1 MTLAARS
8 RLEPVSFAPIAR
20 PTSWP
25 VVVRRLACRCVERW
39 PAVIVAL
46 GVAGML
52 GFVGS
57 LIAFGQRR
65 LDMPAFLFGTAL
77 SLAIYS
83 ATLLVGHFGDP
94 AELERQR
101 PVS

>member
-1 MTLAARS
+1 
-8 RLEPVSFAPIAR
+8 
-20 PTSWP
+20 
-25 VVVRRLACRCVERW
+25 
-39 PAVIVAL
+39 
-46 GVAGML
+46 ML

>member
-8 RLEPVSFAPIAR
+8 RLEPVFVPFAR
-20 PTSWP
+20 RTSWRGGA
-25 VVVRRLACRCVERW
+25 RRLACRCVERW
-39 PAVIVAL
+39 AVVIVAL

-65 LDMPAFLFGTAL
+65 IDTPAFLIGTAL

-83 ATLLVGHFGDP
+83 ASLLVGHFGDP
-94 AELERQR
+94 SALERQR
-101 PVS
+101 PLS